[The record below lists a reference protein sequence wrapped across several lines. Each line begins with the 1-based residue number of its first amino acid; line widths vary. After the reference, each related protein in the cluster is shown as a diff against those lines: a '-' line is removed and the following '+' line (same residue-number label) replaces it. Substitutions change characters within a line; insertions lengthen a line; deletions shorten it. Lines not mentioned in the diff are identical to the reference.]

1 MKRIYTMLH
10 RKLLLS
16 VLIISTGASLLV
28 RADEPKPSGAGAKH
42 NTRRIK
48 NVGVAEFDKLR
59 TDSKSIVLDVR
70 TQNEFA
76 LGHIPDAVNIDWNG
90 KDFTER
96 VATLDRGYTY
106 LVHCAAGVRSAKA
119 CDKMDKLN
127 FKNIYNLEGGMKAWE
142 KAGKPVEKSKRES
155 K

>member
-1 MKRIYTMLH
+1 MNKIYKLLH
-10 RKLLLS
+10 WRFLLS
-16 VLIISTGASLLV
+16 VLIICTGSAVLAG
-28 RADEPKPSGAGAKH
+28 ADEPGPSGAAAKDK
-42 NTRRIK
+42 RIK

-70 TQNEFA
+70 TPNEYA

-90 KDFTER
+90 KDFTEK
-96 VATLDRGYTY
+96 VAALDRGHTY

-127 FKNIYNLEGGMKAWE
+127 FKNVYNLEGGMKVWE
-142 KAGKPVEKSKRES
+142 KAGKPVEKSKIDS